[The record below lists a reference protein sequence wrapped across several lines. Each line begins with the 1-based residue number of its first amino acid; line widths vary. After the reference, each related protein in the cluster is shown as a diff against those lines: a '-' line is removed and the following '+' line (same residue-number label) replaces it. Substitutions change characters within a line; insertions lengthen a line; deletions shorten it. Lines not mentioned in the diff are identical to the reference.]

1 MYLLLAQSLCRRV
14 ILNMVHRSIALR
26 FLSLALCL
34 SMGFSINVAWADEE
48 SSEVFATLSKA
59 RDMAHEDNFKGAEQT
74 FKTIGQKKAD
84 DLSIEYK
91 QKFRDKLDQLA
102 GLFLKKKLYTEA
114 EGLYS
119 SRLEEKKE
127 DYTSDEAR
135 FLANIALINLEAGK
149 EAEALSFNAEAL
161 KIALNESGPD
171 NLESAKVGKKMS
183 EKLLA
188 EGHKKEAL
196 EETLSVCENILRKQ
210 EKVNFKPYMVS
221 VQKTIRG
228 NWHPPKSESSQH
240 VKLRFKIFSDG
251 SVSRL
256 KVLESG
262 GRGDSDTAAIAAVE
276 KSTPF
281 PALPKY
287 APHNV
292 DIEFSLDYNVH

>member
-1 MYLLLAQSLCRRV
+1 
-14 ILNMVHRSIALR
+14 MVHRSIALR
-26 FLSLALCL
+26 FLSLALCV
-34 SMGFSINVAWADEE
+34 SIGFFANGAMADEE
-48 SSEVFATLSKA
+48 SREVFSTISKA

-84 DLSIEYK
+84 DLAIEYK
-91 QKFRDKLDQLA
+91 RKFREKLDELA

-114 EGLYS
+114 EGLYL

-135 FLANIALINLEAGK
+135 FLANIALINLAAGK
-149 EAEALSFNAEAL
+149 EAEAVTFNSEAL
-161 KIALNESGPD
+161 KIALKECGTD
-171 NLESAKVGKKMS
+171 NLEAAKEGKKKS

-196 EETLSVCENILRKQ
+196 EETLLVCENILKRQ
-210 EKVNFKPYMVS
+210 ERVNFNSYMS
-221 VQKTIRG
+221 LVQKTVRA
-228 NWHPPKSESSQH
+228 NWNPPKSESSKH
-240 VKLRFKIFSDG
+240 VNLRFKIFSDG

-256 KVLESG
+256 KVLKSG
-262 GRGDSDTAAIAAVE
+262 GHSESDAAAIKAVE

-281 PALPKY
+281 APLPKY
-287 APHNV
+287 APHSV